1 MKKLLCVILAMAM
14 LTGCGKGNETP
25 MEEIVEVPTEELLV
39 EEETQLSIYEE
50 DAMYLVELIENTHPC
65 FTLDDIPDDYIVKKE
80 NYLKSSKSIE
90 DIEQFYNESAKYL
103 CSLKDGHTSLYFQGI
118 IDQHFL
124 QISWYSDGKNLY
136 LCDEE
141 NKPSDR
147 KVLQIGG
154 VDVQQVF
161 DVISSYQALEN
172 DSAIK
177 RAYRI
182 STKRAHYL
190 QMAGV
195 ICDFDDCLVLSLD
208 NNTTIEVPWTIDE
221 SGSVF
226 YKEARYQQNIS
237 WEILGDVFYIDQ
249 NLCSVDDPNFESTC
263 NALKS
268 ALSNGVTKVIYDV
281 RSNTGGNSAACYG
294 ILESMGMIPPTMGSI
309 IRVSELAKETYPSIY
324 GTYRG
329 TPTITGSTS
338 SVASKK
344 NDKVELIV
352 LSDETTYSSANK
364 LCAWVQDGKLGQV
377 VGQGSSNSPS
387 AYGDILYF
395 KLPNTAL
402 EGQISHKRFTRP
414 DSTADQKQLRPDVEL
429 PYDTDA
435 LDVALEMLAE

>member
-1 MKKLLCVILAMAM
+1 MKKWLCLFLAMAM

-39 EEETQLSIYEE
+39 EEEPQLSIYEE

-80 NYLKSSKSIE
+80 NYLKNSKSVENIK
-90 DIEQFYNESAKYL
+90 QFYNESSKYL
-103 CSLKDGHTSLYFQGI
+103 CTLKDGHTSLYFQEV
-118 IDQHFL
+118 IDPHVL
-124 QISWYSDGKNLY
+124 RISWYSDGKHLY

-141 NKPSDR
+141 NKPSDI

-154 VDVQQVF
+154 IDVQKIF

-172 DSAIK
+172 DSAVK

-195 ICDFDDCLVLSLD
+195 ICDFDGCLLLTLD
-208 NNTTIEVPWTIDE
+208 NDKTMEVAWTMDE
-221 SGSVF
+221 SVSVT
-226 YKEARYQQNIS
+226 YEETRYQQNIS
-237 WEILGDVFYIDQ
+237 WEMIGDVFYIDQ
-249 NLCSVDDPNFESTC
+249 NLCSIDDPNLEPTC
-263 NALKS
+263 SALKN
-268 ALSNGVTKVIYDV
+268 ALSNGVTKVVYDV

-294 ILESMGMIPPTMGSI
+294 ILESMGMIPPTLGSI
-309 IRVSELAKETYPSIY
+309 IRISELAKETYPSIY

-329 TPTITGSTS
+329 TPTITGSTG

-364 LCAWVQDGKLGQV
+364 LCALVQDGKLGQV

-395 KLPNTAL
+395 KLPNTEL

-414 DSTADQKQLRPDVEL
+414 DNTADQKQLHPEVEV
-429 PYDTDA
+429 PYGTDA
-435 LDVALEMLAE
+435 LSVALEMLAK

>member
-1 MKKLLCVILAMAM
+1 MKKWLCLFLAMAM

-39 EEETQLSIYEE
+39 EEEPQLSIYEE

-103 CSLKDGHTSLYFQGI
+103 CALKDGHTSLYSQEV

-124 QISWYSDGKNLY
+124 QVSWYSDGKELY

-141 NKPSDR
+141 GKPSNI

-154 VDVQQVF
+154 IDVQQIF
-161 DVISSYQALEN
+161 DVISSYKALEN

-177 RAYRI
+177 RAYRT